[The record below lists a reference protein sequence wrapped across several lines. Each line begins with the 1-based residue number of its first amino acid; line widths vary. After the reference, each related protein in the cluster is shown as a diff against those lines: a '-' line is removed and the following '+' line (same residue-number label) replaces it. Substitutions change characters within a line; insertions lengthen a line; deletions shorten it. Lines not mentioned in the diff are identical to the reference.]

1 MNHTF
6 LRLYFGTILEQVYR
20 LLFSGSHVEDIKLYL
35 KIVLHFQFIMKA
47 FIRNRNI
54 VIFFLIIT
62 TTSVFVSAKLEQDV
76 SCSVTSHYAD
86 GQTIS
91 NDIKCQKNSGL
102 NKKNFPCCA
111 ISNELGLSSE
121 WGPGCGA
128 RDEHLFNVINVAS
141 FSEPTATTCA
151 LRIVFKGKEGKKK
164 I

>member
-1 MNHTF
+1 
-6 LRLYFGTILEQVYR
+6 
-20 LLFSGSHVEDIKLYL
+20 
-35 KIVLHFQFIMKA
+35 MKA

-102 NKKNFPCCA
+102 NIPCCA

-128 RDEHLFNVINVAS
+128 RDEGLFNVINVYS
-141 FSEPTATTCA
+141 LREPTATTCA
-151 LRIVFKGKEGKKK
+151 LTFVIKGKEGKKK